1 MTATLYVIATPIGN
15 LKDFT
20 RRGVEAIE
28 ACDFLLVEDT
38 RVTIKI
44 LNHFDLKKKMHS
56 CHEHNE
62 KQRFHL
68 LEAAAREGRNVG
80 LISDAGIPLISDPG
94 AQIVGQAIALNMSIV
109 PIPGPSAFLLAL
121 VGSGLP
127 TDRFV
132 FEGFLPDKQGEMQAR
147 LKQLL
152 EEPRTIVFY
161 VSPHKLLKT
170 LTQIES
176 VLGDRN
182 ACLAREL
189 TKLHEEFVR
198 AKISEISS
206 RYATEPVRGELVL
219 IVEGQPA
226 KPEQKA
232 EGPELEAL
240 VEDMLADGKTVKDIA
255 QLLANQLDLRRADVY
270 KVALLVAKRL
280 ENQK

>member
-1 MTATLYVIATPIGN
+1 MTGTLYVIATPIGN

-38 RVTIKI
+38 RVTIKV
-44 LNHFDLKKKMHS
+44 LNHFNLKKKMHS

-62 KQRFHL
+62 RQRFHL
-68 LEAAAREGRNVG
+68 LESAAKEGLSVG
-80 LISDAGIPLISDPG
+80 LISDAGVPLISDPG
-94 AQIVGQAIALNMSIV
+94 AQIVSQAIALNMSIV

-132 FEGFLPDKQGEMQAR
+132 FEGFLPDKQGEMQTR

-152 EEPRTIVFY
+152 DEQRTIVFY
-161 VSPHKLLKT
+161 VSPHKLQKT
-170 LTQIES
+170 LAQVEA

-206 RYATEPVRGELVL
+206 RYANESVRGELVL
-219 IVEGQPA
+219 IVQGRGA

-232 EGPELEAL
+232 EGPELEAM
-240 VEDMLADGKTVKDIA
+240 VEEMLAGGQTVKDIA
-255 QLLANQLDLRRADVY
+255 LALANQFDLRRADVY
-270 KVALLVAKRL
+270 KVALSVAKRL
-280 ENQK
+280 QM